1 MGSLLSIAPAALRSA
16 SPVAYGG
23 SVSAVRAVS
32 VERNRSFDLAIKTAE
47 GDIATIRIGQQESA
61 SASTQVNISERGRAL
76 FMRANAE
83 YSSVLDASVSVQGS
97 LNAEET
103 ASINALVEQV
113 NGVAE
118 DFFAGDMK
126 QAIRGAAGI
135 SFADDSLSAFAF
147 DLQSQ
152 EVRRAVA
159 VYENV
164 AATTAP
170 AGGAAA
176 PASAVPTVPAA
187 RERSGWLQSLRALF
201 DAVTAS
207 TTDPRLATGAPTRT

>member
-32 VERNRSFDLAIKTAE
+32 VERDRSFDLAIKTAE

-76 FMRANAE
+76 FMRASAE

-170 AGGAAA
+170 AGAAA